1 MTNPQPW
8 TPLHARL
15 HQTLRQRKL
24 LKQKDRLLVAVSG
37 GQDSLCLL
45 KLLLDL
51 QSKWFWEIAI
61 AHCDHC
67 WSSDAGIADAVERIA
82 TSWGIPFHLK
92 KALRLPFDFPSTSLR
107 RPSGRALWAS
117 AQGERSGQATETMK
131 ETEAAARKWRYEA
144 LIEIALEQ
152 GFELILTGHTLSD
165 RAETLLYNLIRGAGA
180 DGMAALTWNR
190 FLTPEI
196 NLVRPILNIS
206 RRETGEFCRQFQL
219 PVIEDRVNQNLKYA
233 RNRIRADLLP
243 YLKTQFNPQVE
254 TTLAQT
260 AELLRAE
267 GEYLEN
273 AASQLLEEAIS
284 PDGTSLNRICLGQ
297 AHLAIQRRTIR
308 QFLHKAMNKAP
319 NFEQIEA
326 VTQLIDAPNRTRTS
340 SLAKGAISEVR
351 GNFIIFKPL

>member
-67 WSSDAGIADAVERIA
+67 WSSDEGIADAVERIA

-92 KALRLPFDFPSTSLR
+92 KALRL
-107 RPSGRALWAS
+107 
-117 AQGERSGQATETMK
+117 RSGQATETIE

-144 LIEIALEQ
+144 LIEIASEQ

-260 AELLRAE
+260 GELLRGE

-340 SLAKGAISEVR
+340 SLAKGAMAEVR